1 MGFAPMTLPSTLLLQ
16 EEVSFEL
23 ELIGDICI
31 LDK

>member
-16 EEVSFEL
+16 KEVSFEL
-23 ELIGDICI
+23 GLIGDIYI